1 MTGVQTCALP
11 IFLFGYFLTI
21 TRIPQDMIQAI
32 GASGM
37 APWMVMALVLLVYL
51 VLGCLMDQV
60 AILLI
65 TLPVTFPLVTALGY
79 DPIWYGVIIVKM
91 VEIGLVTPPVGMN
104 VFVVSASTGVPTA
117 QVFRGTGYML
127 LFEVVTLSLLLAFPI
142 LSTWLPSQI
151 MN

>member
-1 MTGVQTCALP
+1 MMLTIVIGA
-11 IFLFGYFLTI
+11 ILFGYFLTI

>member
-1 MTGVQTCALP
+1 M
-11 IFLFGYFLTI
+11 LF
-21 TRIPQDMIQAI
+21 R
-32 GASGM
+32 S
-37 APWMVMALVLLVYL
+37 
-51 VLGCLMDQV
+51 
-60 AILLI
+60 
-65 TLPVTFPLVTALGY
+65 
-79 DPIWYGVIIVKM
+79 VIIVKM